1 MSPDAELTR
10 SELDR
15 TILDKVGF
23 SVSDSVMAAIFDEC
37 DADQS
42 GTVSIKELVAFIIG
56 IQTSSKVERANFLS
70 TKLVFSVSFWSLLMF
85 FVALVV
91 SLSLNIRARVRDNIG
106 EDPINFNG
114 MNGILFSFGCYAFVS
129 LVSDGIAKELDL
141 IETAKNK
148 MLLFVRHV
156 DGTVKGKEE
165 MQPRDFFNLLERDGL
180 FLPFATF
187 MAIFRDIDKDSSGTL
202 CFNEIKAYAE
212 AREKRGKLSPVAFQL
227 LVLKMC
233 FVSVEYLLNW
243 FWVIGSISLVFAAYK
258 EDDWS
263 EDAILHLNGIGC
275 ILFLFG
281 ANLQQFTQFRS
292 VAKFLDYAE
301 ELNRAI
307 ILMVAN
313 ICRRSIRSITT
324 GGDKTDTEIEAE
336 TLKSLASKS
345 ETARDACRLL
355 FESFDVRGVGGGSD
369 GNLDFVELYDA
380 LTQAGFVI
388 ELDVLRSIFHAA
400 DVSGDGEL
408 QMDEFVDYIL
418 HINTNKTA
426 WERNWGIVKA
436 MAKTA
441 QFWMNWV
448 KVIGGVTLT
457 IGNYADLSTTARMN
471 LGLTGTLCWLI
482 TISYGIYC
490 VGKGFA
496 DYYDSVAQSKIN
508 FKSAVDGALG
518 PPTPAP
524 IKRSR
529 PIKRSSSSDSIETAA
544 TVPIYERVLI

>member
-1 MSPDAELTR
+1 MCNLNESQLASLLRVSPDAELTR

-15 TILDKVGF
+15 VILDKVSF

-37 DADQS
+37 DADRS
-42 GTVSIKELVAFIIG
+42 GTVSIKELVAFVNG
-56 IQTSSKVERANFLS
+56 IQKSSKVQRAKYLA
-70 TKLVFSVSFWSLLMF
+70 TKLVFSVSFWSMLMF
-85 FVALVV
+85 FVGLAV

-106 EDPINFNG
+106 EDPINFYG
-114 MNGILFSFGCYAFVS
+114 MNGILSTFGCYAFVS

-141 IETAKNK
+141 IETTKNK
-148 MLLFVRHV
+148 MLLF
-156 DGTVKGKEE
+156 GTVNGKEE

-180 FLPFATF
+180 SLPFATF

-227 LVLKMC
+227 LVLKTC
-233 FVSVEYLLNW
+233 FVSVDYWLNW
-243 FWVIGSISLVFAAYK
+243 IWVIGSISLVLAAYK

-281 ANLQQFTQFRS
+281 ANLQQLAQFRS
-292 VAKFLDYAE
+292 VAKFFDYAE
-301 ELNRAI
+301 EFNRAI
-307 ILMVAN
+307 ISMIAN
-313 ICRRSIRSITT
+313 ICRRSITA

-345 ETARDACRLL
+345 ETARGACRLL
-355 FESFDVRGVGGGSD
+355 FESFDVRGVGGSSD
-369 GNLDFVELYDA
+369 GNLNFVELYDA

-388 ELDVLRSIFHAA
+388 ELDVLRSIFHEA

-408 QMDEFVDYIL
+408 QTDEFVDYIL
-418 HINTNKTA
+418 HIYTNKTA

-436 MAKTA
+436 MAKTT

-471 LGLTGTLCWLI
+471 LGLTGTQCWLI
-482 TISYGIYC
+482 PMSYGIYC

-496 DYYDSVAQSKIN
+496 DYYDSVVQSKIN

-524 IKRSR
+524 IKSV
-529 PIKRSSSSDSIETAA
+529 SSSDSIETVD
-544 TVPIYERVLI
+544 TIRIYERV